1 MRRPSSC
8 RCRSDRSPAALDTVV
23 DAVRRRF
30 GNAALTRGALIGLGE
45 GLGAPLLPGTDGG
58 DGLERLDARGV
69 GCLR

>member
-1 MRRPSSC
+1 
-8 RCRSDRSPAALDTVV
+8 V